1 MCWVLCFTHKDGE
14 VPEWPKGTDCKS
26 VGSAFGGSNPPL
38 PILNLGLDEL
48 AGIAQLARASAFQA
62 EGRRFESGFPLHLWS
77 GLVNWCLRA
86 HVAQWWSTSLVRKR
100 SSVQSRSWAPDLL
113 GISCFY
119 LEF

>member
-1 MCWVLCFTHKDGE
+1 MFDRLLRSRFSQNFGE

-62 EGRRFESGFPLHLWS
+62 EGRGFESRFPLHLF
-77 GLVNWCLRA
+77 GVEVDELFFRP
-86 HVAQWWSTSLVRKR
+86 R
-100 SSVQSRSWAPDLL
+100 SSVVEHFLGKEEVIGSIPIVGSRFFFGA
-113 GISCFY
+113 
-119 LEF
+119 